1 MVRGAIW
8 FFGGSFITLFSYAA
22 AVSSSYVG
30 HYVIAWGAIVFGAY
44 DFFQGQAAA
53 AGRIDRKGESQ
64 AQELLDLAAR
74 LESADRAKAVALYEE
89 IVRTF
94 PGTRASKE
102 AQRNIEALTSP
113 KS

>member
-1 MVRGAIW
+1 MCIRDR
-8 FFGGSFITLFSYAA
+8 
-22 AVSSSYVG
+22 
-30 HYVIAWGAIVFGAY
+30 HYVLAWGAIVFGAY

-53 AGRIDRKGESQ
+53 AGRIDRTGEGQ
-64 AQELLDLAAR
+64 GQELLDQAAR

-102 AQRNIEALTSP
+102 AQRNIEVLISSQSR
-113 KS
+113 KGVSQ